1 MQMPGPKGFR
11 RGALI
16 ASPFKV
22 LVMEH
27 QWTPRPKPDRVE
39 WLERR
44 LEFNDYASNRDF
56 LDRLND
62 FCEKEARFP
71 DISFGRTYVNITLRA
86 ELEGSAITEVDHIF
100 AASIDKLV

>member
-1 MQMPGPKGFR
+1 MN
-11 RGALI
+11 
-16 ASPFKV
+16 
-22 LVMEH
+22 H
-27 QWTPRPKPDRVE
+27 QWTARPKPDRVE

-62 FCEKEARFP
+62 FCEQQGRFP

-86 ELEGSAITEVDHIF
+86 EIEGAAIETKDHEF
-100 AASIDKLV
+100 AASIDSLV